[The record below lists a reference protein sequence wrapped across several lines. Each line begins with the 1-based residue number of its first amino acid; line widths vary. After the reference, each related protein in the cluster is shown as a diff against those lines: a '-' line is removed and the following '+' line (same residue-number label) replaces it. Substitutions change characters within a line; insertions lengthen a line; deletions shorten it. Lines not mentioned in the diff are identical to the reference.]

1 MTSPV
6 ESSAMEVD
14 VDTNANTSTSTSNV
28 DIDSYGN
35 QTLQLPWV
43 EKYRPKR

>member
-14 VDTNANTSTSTSNV
+14 VDTNASTSTSNV